1 MGWIIGL
8 VLVATAGFFT
18 PLNYQIPVTITAYSP
33 HVGQTD
39 STPLL
44 TASQK
49 KVSTKYIALSRDLE
63 SEYGL
68 KFGDSVILNGIEYE
82 FQDRMN
88 KKWTKRVDRF
98 FWSRAEALQFGKQD
112 GILEVVK

>member
-1 MGWIIGL
+1 MLGILGL
-8 VLVATAGFFT
+8 YILLTGIPT
-18 PLNYQIPVTITAYSP
+18 TLNHEIKVTVTAYSP
-33 HVGQTD
+33 DEHQTD

-49 KVSTKYIALSRDLE
+49 RVSTKYVALSRDLE

-68 KFGDSVILNGIEYE
+68 NFGDSVILNGVEYE

-112 GILEVVK
+112 GVLEVVR